1 MTIGPNDLITLDTS
15 VLVHWVRHDRTGQHL
30 RQAYHLDV
38 PQRTPPGL
46 HDHRGGNLRPGE
58 VWRWGSVKLQT
69 LGDILSELVRFEAG
83 LPEVVDAYAELDF
96 QDQSGGHN
104 TGEND
109 LWIAACAR
117 ASQSILL
124 TCDRDFLWMHPSWV
138 RVEYVPEIP

>member
-15 VLVHWVRHDRTGQHL
+15 VLVHWVRQDRTGQHL
-30 RQAYHLDV
+30 RQAYRLDARNERPLV
-38 PQRTPPGL
+38 STITEGEIYGL
-46 HDHRGGNLRPGE
+46 AKCWRRG
-58 VWRWGSVKLQT
+58 SAKSQT

-83 LPEVVDAYAELDF
+83 LPQVVDAYAELYF
-96 QDQSGGHN
+96 QDQSGGQN

-117 ASQSILL
+117 SSQSVLL